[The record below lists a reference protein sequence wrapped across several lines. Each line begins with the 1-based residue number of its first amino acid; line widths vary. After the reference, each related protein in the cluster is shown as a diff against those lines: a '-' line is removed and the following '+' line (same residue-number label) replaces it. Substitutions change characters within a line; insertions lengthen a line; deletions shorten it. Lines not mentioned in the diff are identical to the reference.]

1 MFFFLAFRGF
11 GGPQAQLACETIV
24 EHVAAYLKRDP
35 FLIRSIN
42 LFKEGDKT
50 HYGQVLELWNI
61 PRIFDELV
69 QSSDFIRRQ
78 TLVKEFNDQ
87 NKYHK
92 RGISLIPNKFGI
104 GFAVQFLNQ
113 AGALVHIYKD
123 GSVVLSHG
131 GIELGQGLHTKMILV
146 AAEVLG
152 CQIDRIR
159 ISETATDKSNNISPT
174 GGSVSSD
181 LNGMAI
187 QDACQQLR
195 QRLNTLID
203 ENNRD
208 ISWADLIRKA
218 YFARL
223 DLCARGF
230 YATPNIFNADF
241 SQNRATYNYFTQGAA
256 VTEVELDVLTGDW
269 HLIRVDIL
277 MVCEI
282 FFDKSLI
289 DLIVGC
295 WDITQ
300 SSN

>member
-1 MFFFLAFRGF
+1 MKVKGIDFLAFRGF
-11 GGPQAQLACETIV
+11 GGPQALLACETIV
-24 EHVAAYLKRDP
+24 EHVASYLKRDP
-35 FLIRSIN
+35 FSIRSMN

-50 HYGQVLELWNI
+50 HYGQILEHWNV
-61 PRIFDELV
+61 PRILNELV
-69 QSSDFIRRQ
+69 QSSDFIQRQ

-87 NKYHK
+87 NKYRK

-104 GFAVQFLNQ
+104 GFTVQFLNQ

-131 GIELGQGLHTKMILV
+131 GIELGQGLHTKMILI

-159 ISETATDKSNNISPT
+159 ISETATDKIHNISPT

-187 QDACQQLR
+187 KDACEQLR
-195 QRLNTLID
+195 QRLDTLID

-208 ISWADLIRKA
+208 ISWKDLVRKA
-218 YFARL
+218 YYTGL

-230 YATPNIFNADF
+230 YLTPNMFDADF
-241 SQNRATYNYFTQGAA
+241 SQNRAKYNYFTQGAV

-269 HLIRVDIL
+269 HLLRVDIL
-277 MVCEI
+277 MV
-282 FFDKSLI
+282 
-289 DLIVGC
+289 
-295 WDITQ
+295 
-300 SSN
+300 SSEFLN